1 MAFIK
6 FTTRL
11 ITGLLLFSSLELGA
25 QRLCSPDQDAPE
37 ITGCPTGI
45 IELNI
50 TDPAVCTLTNPI
62 ASPGVIEN
70 CSFVS
75 IFNSIN
81 ISKFTYLSGPGGG
94 TIPPYIYH
102 GYDSITIIGVSNGTA
117 GLNSQHN
124 YCFHI
129 PCTGILR
136 FNFRARMSNTDA
148 FPDDRARIMTENAL
162 TATSTTDVLTT
173 GGGSF
178 FQGSRTLNVTAG
190 DRICFEVNSDNLGG
204 VDSLTISNLTLQA
217 LGAPSIT
224 VVGPR
229 PGDELSC
236 GTYFG
241 AFIATNC
248 SNLFSLCEFQ
258 INVRDT
264 TKPLFTSCPDDI
276 QVQLEPQDC
285 GVVVAWNL
293 PTASDPCPYNPGFV
307 GPFAPNGWTRN
318 DFFSN
323 QTPGAGQDAIVTH
336 DASTLSITGSN
347 NGLPGYLQSTGI
359 EKNIPCNGTVSF
371 DWTAEMEGG
380 GFALDEAGYF
390 TTSGG
395 GVTLSIPPGATFAN
409 GSVTIPVISG
419 DQIGFVVNSDNRA
432 FENTLTISNF
442 VFTPDPIQIVQIAGP
457 PPFAYLTPGVYPVS
471 YEATSCCGVNV
482 CSFNVTV
489 LPNPAISCKNV
500 NVSLDQ
506 NCEVTITPEM
516 LLTGGTCPDYKIIEL
531 SHYNHPI
538 PNPVDSHYL
547 GKTII
552 AKVTDTLTGNSCW
565 SYVTIEDKLAPEIIC
580 RDQDMSCIQFN
591 LNAANPAVI
600 EDCSRYTVTLLDEL
614 TTKLD
619 CNPEYIKEVR
629 RTWISTDTYGNIS
642 DTCVQLIRVERPDI
656 NLIDFPDQIVDL
668 ECSRISRFDAN
679 GNPHPSITGI
689 PTLEGYQIWPN
700 IDFICNM
707 YVDYEDQDLGD
718 IGCVHKIMRT
728 WRAREWWCN
737 QEFTVLGIQFIQIK
751 DTEGPIIT
759 HRPYDFDA
767 TTGHR
772 DCEADVLLP
781 AIDAYDRCHD
791 KLRVDI
797 SYPGGSLIGKNGGKV
812 ILPVGRDTVI
822 YRIYDGCYNVTTDTL
837 IVTVKDDTEP
847 VAICD
852 RRTVVALNDAGIN
865 WVPAEVFDDGS
876 FDECHLHHFEV
887 RRMDADACGIVG
899 EDDWGPEVGFCCE
912 DVGRTI
918 MVAFKAIDASGN
930 ESVCMV
936 SVEVQDKDVP
946 LISCPPDI
954 LVDCRFD
961 IDLNNL
967 GTSFGKVVDNEAD
980 REKIVIDPIY
990 WHIINGHPQ
999 DGIAYDNCS
1008 PRVSERIDTSGMNQC
1023 GMGLIIREFT
1033 VTDGQGNS
1041 ASCVQSIEIQ
1051 NHHPMTY
1058 LSITWPADLDT
1069 NGICNPDLLIPERL
1083 SAPYNFPTYVD
1094 DECSLI
1100 GLSYHDHVFSQT
1112 VPGDPC
1118 FKIFRV
1124 WKLIDWCQRD
1134 RLGNIVIFS
1143 DTQIIKVSNLI
1154 DPIIT
1159 KLCRDTTICSYD
1171 VQCRPIPISLSI
1183 DAIDDCTDVSELLYR
1198 YKVDLNSDGTID
1210 IERATIGD
1218 NTASGTWPLGR
1229 HIIKWEVE
1237 DRCGNTAKCQSVVN
1251 LLNCKSPTAYCHRD
1265 LSIGLTGMDTDG
1277 NGTPDTKMAVVWASD
1292 LNVNSGHS
1300 CGYPVTFSFS
1310 ADTNDKSRTYTCDSI
1325 GPRNVEL
1332 WVTDINGNTSVC
1344 KTVIIIWDNPQSE
1357 PQCPQTLNVRVN
1369 GQIKTEGGSKVE
1381 KVGVLLE
1388 QSTMPATST
1397 NFEGEYAFGP
1407 IATGGSY
1414 AVKPGKNDDW
1424 LNGISTADIVKIQK
1438 HILGTEPITSP
1449 YKMVA
1454 ADVNKSKTVTARDIA
1469 DLRKLILGLT
1479 QEISG
1484 NTSWRFVD
1492 EYYSFGS
1499 VEGALTEN
1507 FPEVY
1512 NIPTM
1517 SSNTVGNFIGIKVGD
1532 VNESAKTRGYQNT
1545 TSRSGK
1551 VMDLSYR
1558 DEEMKK
1564 GNVYEI
1570 EFNSSNID
1578 QFRGFQMTMEWNAEM
1593 MEVMEVTGNRGNHFG
1608 EEHYS
1613 MHKAN
1618 EGKITFSWDGS
1629 SKSGER
1635 LFTVKVRAKADARV
1649 SDMMHIGSS
1658 ITPALSIGEGL
1669 EEGRIELRSQG
1680 KLQNEFVLLQN
1691 EPNPWNGTTVIG
1703 MLLPEKGEVKLTIYD
1718 MTGKVYFRS
1727 AKELS
1732 KGYQEWIIEKSMLGT
1747 SGVYYYQVD
1756 FDTNTQTRKMIIL
1769 D

>member
-1 MAFIK
+1 
-6 FTTRL
+6 
-11 ITGLLLFSSLELGA
+11 
-25 QRLCSPDQDAPE
+25 
-37 ITGCPTGI
+37 
-45 IELNI
+45 
-50 TDPAVCTLTNPI
+50 
-62 ASPGVIEN
+62 
-70 CSFVS
+70 
-75 IFNSIN
+75 
-81 ISKFTYLSGPGGG
+81 
-94 TIPPYIYH
+94 
-102 GYDSITIIGVSNGTA
+102 
-117 GLNSQHN
+117 
-124 YCFHI
+124 
-129 PCTGILR
+129 
-136 FNFRARMSNTDA
+136 
-148 FPDDRARIMTENAL
+148 
-162 TATSTTDVLTT
+162 
-173 GGGSF
+173 
-178 FQGSRTLNVTAG
+178 
-190 DRICFEVNSDNLGG
+190 
-204 VDSLTISNLTLQA
+204 
-217 LGAPSIT
+217 
-224 VVGPR
+224 
-229 PGDELSC
+229 
-236 GTYFG
+236 
-241 AFIATNC
+241 
-248 SNLFSLCEFQ
+248 
-258 INVRDT
+258 
-264 TKPLFTSCPDDI
+264 
-276 QVQLEPQDC
+276 
-285 GVVVAWNL
+285 
-293 PTASDPCPYNPGFV
+293 
-307 GPFAPNGWTRN
+307 
-318 DFFSN
+318 
-323 QTPGAGQDAIVTH
+323 
-336 DASTLSITGSN
+336 
-347 NGLPGYLQSTGI
+347 
-359 EKNIPCNGTVSF
+359 
-371 DWTAEMEGG
+371 
-380 GFALDEAGYF
+380 
-390 TTSGG
+390 
-395 GVTLSIPPGATFAN
+395 
-409 GSVTIPVISG
+409 
-419 DQIGFVVNSDNRA
+419 
-432 FENTLTISNF
+432 
-442 VFTPDPIQIVQIAGP
+442 
-457 PPFAYLTPGVYPVS
+457 
-471 YEATSCCGVNV
+471 
-482 CSFNVTV
+482 
-489 LPNPAISCKNV
+489 
-500 NVSLDQ
+500 
-506 NCEVTITPEM
+506 
-516 LLTGGTCPDYKIIEL
+516 
-531 SHYNHPI
+531 
-538 PNPVDSHYL
+538 
-547 GKTII
+547 
-552 AKVTDTLTGNSCW
+552 
-565 SYVTIEDKLAPEIIC
+565 
-580 RDQDMSCIQFN
+580 
-591 LNAANPAVI
+591 
-600 EDCSRYTVTLLDEL
+600 
-614 TTKLD
+614 
-619 CNPEYIKEVR
+619 
-629 RTWISTDTYGNIS
+629 
-642 DTCVQLIRVERPDI
+642 
-656 NLIDFPDQIVDL
+656 
-668 ECSRISRFDAN
+668 
-679 GNPHPSITGI
+679 
-689 PTLEGYQIWPN
+689 
-700 IDFICNM
+700 
-707 YVDYEDQDLGD
+707 
-718 IGCVHKIMRT
+718 
-728 WRAREWWCN
+728 
-737 QEFTVLGIQFIQIK
+737 
-751 DTEGPIIT
+751 
-759 HRPYDFDA
+759 
-767 TTGHR
+767 
-772 DCEADVLLP
+772 
-781 AIDAYDRCHD
+781 
-791 KLRVDI
+791 
-797 SYPGGSLIGKNGGKV
+797 LIGKNGGKV

-954 LVDCRFD
+954 HVDCRFD

-990 WHIINGHPQ
+990 WHEIYGHPQ

-1041 ASCVQSIEIQ
+1041 ASCAQRIEIS

-1094 DECSLI
+1094 DECSLV

-1310 ADTNDKSRTYTCDSI
+1310 ADTSDKSRTYTCDSI

-1357 PQCPQTLNVRVN
+1357 PQCPQTLNVTVN

-1424 LNGISTADIVKIQK
+1424 LNGVSTADIVKIQK

-1454 ADVNKSKTVTARDIA
+1454 ADVNRSKTVTARDIA

-1492 EYYSFGS
+1492 EYYSFAS
-1499 VEGALTEN
+1499 AESALTEN

-1512 NIPTM
+1512 SIPTM
-1517 SSNTVGNFIGIKVGD
+1517 SSNTVGNFIGIKIGD

-1618 EGKITFSWDGS
+1618 EGKITFSWDGQ

-1635 LFTVKVRAKADARV
+1635 LFTVKVRAKSDARI
-1649 SDMMHIGSS
+1649 SDVMHIGSS
-1658 ITPALSIGEGL
+1658 ITPAMSIGEGL

-1680 KLQNEFVLLQN
+1680 RLQNEFVLLQN

-1727 AKELS
+1727 TKEMS
-1732 KGYQEWIIEKSMLGT
+1732 KGYQEWIIEKSMLST

-1756 FDTNTQTRKMIIL
+1756 FDTNTQTRKMFIL
-1769 D
+1769 E

>member
-1 MAFIK
+1 MTFIK
-6 FTTRL
+6 FTTQL
-11 ITGLLLFSSLELGA
+11 FTGLLFVFANYCFAQTQCLPGSLPPL
-25 QRLCSPDQDAPE
+25 LNNCPDVLTLLE
-37 ITGCPTGI
+37 INDPT
-45 IELNI
+45 
-50 TDPAVCTLTNPI
+50 VCTIQNPLI
-62 ASPGVIEN
+62 SPTVVQE
-70 CSFVS
+70 CDQVS
-75 IFNSIN
+75 ILSFPSILKIN
-81 ISKFTYLSGPGGG
+81 YLAGDQGG
-94 TIPPYIYH
+94 TLPGLILH
-102 GYDSITIIGVSNGTA
+102 GTDSITLIGVSDGSQ
-117 GLNSQHN
+117 GPYSINS
-124 YCFHI
+124 YCIYI
-129 PCTGILR
+129 PCAGTLS
-136 FNFRARMSNTDA
+136 FDFRARMSNNDN
-148 FPDDRARIMTENAL
+148 FFDDGVVLRIENAL
-162 TATSTTDVLTT
+162 TGAFVVDGLTP
-173 GGGSF
+173 GGSF
-178 FQGSRTLNVTAG
+178 SQGSRFYNVGAG
-190 DRICFEVNSDNLGG
+190 DRVCFEVYSDNIQGI
-204 VDSLTISNLTLQA
+204 DSLTISDFNLVGSGLPTI
-217 LGAPSIT
+217 S

-241 AFIATNC
+241 AFYATNC
-248 SNLFSLCEFQ
+248 MNLSTLCEFEIQ
-258 INVRDT
+258 VVDS
-264 TKPLFTSCPDDI
+264 TKPVITNCPNDI
-276 QVQLEPQDC
+276 NIQLEGQNCDII
-285 GVVVAWNL
+285 VSWNI
-293 PTASDPCPYNPGFV
+293 PNAFDPCLYNPGFI
-307 GPFAPNGWTRN
+307 GQFAPYTWTN
-318 DFFSN
+318 NNVFVS
-323 QTPGAGQDAIVTH
+323 QVPGAGQDAIISH
-336 DASTLSITGSN
+336 DASSLYITGAN
-347 NGLPGYLQSTGI
+347 NGLPGFAQTTSVEHL
-359 EKNIPCNGTVSF
+359 IPCNGTISF
-371 DWTAEMEGG
+371 DWQSQVTGG
-380 GFALDEAGYF
+380 TFMTDDAGYY

-395 GVTLSIPPGATFAN
+395 GVTLSLPLDENIAN
-409 GSVTIPVISG
+409 GTVTIPVVAG
-419 DQIGFVVNSDNRA
+419 DQFLFNVNSDNQE
-432 FENTLTISNF
+432 FENTLTITNF
-442 VFTPDPIQIVQIAGP
+442 TFTPDPVTVTQTAGP
-457 PPFAYLTPGVYPVS
+457 TPFSVLTPGTYTVEYSANTCCAVS
-471 YEATSCCGVNV
+471 T
-482 CSFNVTV
+482 CSFNINI
-489 LPNPAISCKNV
+489 LPNPSISCKNV

-516 LLTGGTCPDYKIIEL
+516 LLTGGICPDYKIIEL

-538 PNPVDSHYL
+538 PNPIDSHYL
-547 GKTII
+547 GKTIV

-565 SYVTIEDKLAPEIIC
+565 SYVTVEDKLAPEIIC

-656 NLIDFPDQIVDL
+656 NAIVFPDQIVDL
-668 ECSRISRFDAN
+668 ECSRISRLDAN

-718 IGCVHKIMRT
+718 IGSVHKIMRT

-737 QEFTVLGIQFIQIK
+737 QEFTVLGIQFIQIR

-781 AIDAYDRCHD
+781 AIDAYDICHD

-954 LVDCRFD
+954 SVDCRFD

-990 WHIINGHPQ
+990 WHYINGHPQ

-1041 ASCVQSIEIQ
+1041 ASCAQRIEIS

-1069 NGICNPDLLIPERL
+1069 SGICNPDLLIPERL

-1094 DECSLI
+1094 DECSLV

-1154 DPIIT
+1154 DPVIT

-1237 DRCGNTAKCQSVVN
+1237 DRCGNTAKCQSEVN

-1310 ADTNDKSRTYTCDSI
+1310 ADTSDKSRTYTCDSI

-1357 PQCPQTLNVRVN
+1357 PQCPQTLNVTVN

-1424 LNGISTADIVKIQK
+1424 LNGVSTADIVKIQK

-1454 ADVNKSKTVTARDIA
+1454 ADVNRSKTVTARDIA

-1492 EYYSFGS
+1492 EYYSFAS
-1499 VEGALTEN
+1499 AESALTEN

-1512 NIPTM
+1512 SIPTM
-1517 SSNTVGNFIGIKVGD
+1517 SSNTVGNFIGIKIGD

-1613 MHKAN
+1613 MHRAN

-1649 SDMMHIGSS
+1649 SDVMHLGSS
-1658 ITPALSIGEGL
+1658 ITPAMSIGEGL

-1680 KLQNEFVLLQN
+1680 RLQNEFVLLQN

-1718 MTGKVYFRS
+1718 VTGKVYFRS
-1727 AKELS
+1727 TKEMS
-1732 KGYQEWIIEKSMLGT
+1732 KGYQEWIIEKSMLST

-1756 FDTNTQTRKMIIL
+1756 FDTNTQTRKMVIL